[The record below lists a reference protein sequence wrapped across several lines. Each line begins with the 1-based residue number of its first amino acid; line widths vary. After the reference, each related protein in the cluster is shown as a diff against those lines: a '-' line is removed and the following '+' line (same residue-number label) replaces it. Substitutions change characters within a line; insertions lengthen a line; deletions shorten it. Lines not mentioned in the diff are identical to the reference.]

1 MPGTPITSTDPS
13 AESQSGA
20 RTLRART
27 TAVTGES
34 NSLRRF
40 GSFVGARPAFASVAC
55 LVLLTVVT
63 FHRQLFDQWTFPWDF
78 LAEFSAAP
86 AFVAATFGHAHPLT
100 WTPFVASGSPV
111 AINPQA
117 EAYFPIW
124 WLFGALRIPL
134 TLNVVTDIQVAHVLF
149 GAFGMLA
156 LARARQLRWPWAL
169 IAAVAYLFFGGFY
182 GESEHS
188 DILRGF
194 AYLPWLLWSLTPP
207 IGTGARWTRLA
218 AIPLVIWLIVSG
230 AYPAELVSFGI
241 VGTLYLVTSARR
253 PGTVDWARY
262 RLPLLLSV
270 ASAAAICVAVLLPYL
285 LASHAGQLY
294 RQNPPTAST
303 RAFWSITPDD
313 LFGLYLN
320 PFAWRPDGS
329 ITAWSVGTPILIGLF
344 VLRRESLARHVPLA
358 SIGILG
364 LALAMSPKIGPIGRL
379 MAGPLAALFPSRF
392 PAMEYKDTVAIAI
405 IILSA
410 EAWSAVAATPVKR
423 AWTAAAGG
431 CLLILGAALAPSG
444 YASPTRA
451 FGLLAV
457 VVMCC
462 VTLALKRP
470 KGRVF
475 VCVLVAL
482 VAVDGWRDAFD
493 NVSRGTTSAW
503 QVAPGD
509 TGIGFRNSYV
519 ERLPELLAAAPAA
532 RPARTP
538 PAVPIKDAV
547 EGTYPDALGWV
558 ADGYRVSDFAGVE
571 EKSLH
576 QAETNPAWN
585 ALLSAPWHA
594 YVFPCAS
601 VGCTSFAVRLPPA
614 KTWKPASSVRSLAYS
629 AAGITYAV
637 HVTQPMLM
645 VENELSIKGWRANTS
660 RVRLVQTGGPFRA
673 WRLSAGT
680 YRFTATYRQPGA
692 EQQDL
697 AALAAFLL
705 LLGSGVLLWR
715 RRLPDVV
722 TARHP
727 SEASRASSRTWR

>member
-1 MPGTPITSTDPS
+1 
-13 AESQSGA
+13 
-20 RTLRART
+20 
-27 TAVTGES
+27 
-34 NSLRRF
+34 
-40 GSFVGARPAFASVAC
+40 VAC
-55 LVLLTVVT
+55 LVLLTGVI
-63 FHRQLFDQWTFPWDF
+63 FHRQLFDHWTFPWDF

-86 AFVAATFGHAHPLT
+86 AFVAATFGHAHLLT

-117 EAYFPIW
+117 ELYFPIW
-124 WLFGALRIPL
+124 WLLGALRIPL
-134 TLNVVTDIQVAHVLF
+134 TLSVVTDIQVAHVLF
-149 GAFGMLA
+149 GAIGMLA
-156 LARARQLRWPWAL
+156 LARARQLQWPWAL

-207 IGTGARWTRLA
+207 TENGDRWARLA
-218 AIPLVIWLIVSG
+218 AMPVVVWLIVSG
-230 AYPAELVSFGI
+230 AYPAELISFGI
-241 VGTLYLVTSARR
+241 AGTLYLATSVRWAGR
-253 PGTVDWARY
+253 VDWRRH

-270 ASAAAICVAVLLPYL
+270 ASATAICVAVLLPYL
-285 LASHAGQLY
+285 LASHAGELY
-294 RQNPPTAST
+294 RPNPPTASM

-320 PFAWRPDGS
+320 PFAWRLDGS

-344 VLRRESLARHVPLA
+344 LLRRHSLARHVPLA
-358 SIGILG
+358 SVGTIALT
-364 LALAMSPKIGPIGRL
+364 LAMTPKIGLVGRL
-379 MAGPLAALFPSRF
+379 MAGPLSALFPSRY
-392 PAMEYKDTVAIAI
+392 PAMEYKDAVAIAI

-410 EAWSAVAATPVKR
+410 EAWSAVAARPVKMQ
-423 AWTAAAGG
+423 WTAAGAG
-431 CLLILGAALAPSG
+431 CLLILGAAMAPST

-457 VVMCC
+457 VVVCC
-462 VTLALKRP
+462 VILALTRP

-475 VCVLVAL
+475 FCVLLAL

-493 NVSRGTTSAW
+493 NESRGTTSAW

-532 RPARTP
+532 RPARIP
-538 PAVPIKDAV
+538 PAAPIKQEL

-558 ADGYRVSDFAGVE
+558 ADGYRVSDFAGIM
-571 EKSLH
+571 EKSLF

-585 ALLSAPWHA
+585 ALLATPWHA
-594 YVFPCAS
+594 YLFPCAS
-601 VGCTSFAVRLPPA
+601 VGCDSFGVHLPPE
-614 KTWKPASSVRSLAYS
+614 KTWEPASSVRSLAYS
-629 AAGITYAV
+629 AAGITYSV

-645 VENELSIKGWRANTS
+645 VENELSIKGWKANTS

-680 YRFTATYRQPGA
+680 YRFTATYHQPGA
-692 EQQDL
+692 EMQDL
-697 AALAAFLL
+697 AALAAVLL

-715 RRLPDVV
+715 RRVLDDVS
-722 TARHP
+722 AR
-727 SEASRASSRTWR
+727 SSV